1 MRSDG
6 NFGAVCAIEVELET
20 QSGCGGSG
28 SGQSSGYLYGLR
40 DR

>member
-1 MRSDG
+1 MRSGG
-6 NFGAVCAIEVELET
+6 NFGVVCAIEVELES